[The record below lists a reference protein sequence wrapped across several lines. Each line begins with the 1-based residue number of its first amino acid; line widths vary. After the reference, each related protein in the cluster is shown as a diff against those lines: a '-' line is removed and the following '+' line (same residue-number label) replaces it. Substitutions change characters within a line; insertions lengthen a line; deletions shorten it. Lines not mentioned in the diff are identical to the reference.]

1 MQVYNKSQ
9 VFLRE
14 TITVIL
20 KNFSID
26 QIWITLSRLD
36 YIALLV
42 KKQNMWNDLWTT
54 VLLWLK
60 LCRFDTGI
68 YMYFVRYSKTPRTQ
82 TLGAHAEFCEVNIRS
97 PSLFY
102 LYYCRQISTM
112 LIVFWGIIK
121 INTGFNIRPCD

>member
-1 MQVYNKSQ
+1 MDNTKQVGLYCTACK
-9 VFLRE
+9 E
-14 TITVIL
+14 TKYMKCEMT
-20 KNFSID
+20 FE
-26 QIWITLSRLD
+26 
-36 YIALLV
+36 LLV
-42 KKQNMWNDLWTT
+42 
-54 VLLWLK
+54 WLK
-60 LCRFDTGI
+60 LCGFITGI